1 MENEIPGLH
10 TTKNLNFTFEIMT
23 ATQKSQLYTLVIVFF
38 FWGFIAASNGVLIPF
53 CKNHFSLSQFQS
65 MLIDLTFYG
74 GYFIGSVLLFLY
86 TRFSGYNLIHK
97 IGYKKGIIV
106 GLIISSIGAL
116 CIIPAVNAESFP
128 YIISSLFVV
137 ALGFSLQQTSAQP
150 YAVSL
155 GSPETGAHRL
165 NFAGGVNSLGTTL
178 GPVIVG
184 ILLFSGVAQS
194 SSASLDTIKTLYL
207 LLAILFV
214 VIAVFFSLTG
224 TKNNTEQTTVNQKTL
239 GALKYPQLTLGM
251 LAIFVYVGVE
261 VTIPSNISE
270 LLKHKEFGNF
280 TDDKIAAYVSLYW
293 GSLMI
298 GRWAAALSAFNLS
311 AVWKNVLS
319 IVVPFIAFAIVLFV
333 NHLNNQDVSNM
344 YWYIIPIAAMIVINF
359 LSKENQNKAL
369 VLFSLFGLVAMLIGM
384 LSTGQ
389 LALFAFLSGGLAC
402 SVLWPCIFAVAI
414 NGLGEYTSQAS
425 SFLIMMIV
433 GGAIIPPLQGYLADQ
448 PEIGIHASYIVTVLC
463 FAYLAFYGL
472 KVGRLLKKE

>member
-1 MENEIPGLH
+1 MENEILGLH
-10 TTKNLNFTFEIMT
+10 TTKSLNFTFEIMT

-86 TRFSGYNLIHK
+86 TRFSGHNLIHK

-106 GLIISSIGAL
+106 GLIISAIGAL
-116 CIIPAVNAESFP
+116 CIIPAVNAESFT

-155 GSPETGAHRL
+155 GTAETGAHRL
-165 NFAGGVNSLGTTL
+165 NFAGGINSLGTTL

-194 SSASLDTIKTLYL
+194 SFASLDTIKTLYL

-214 VIAVFFSLTG
+214 IIAVFFSLTG
-224 TKNNTEQTTVNQKTL
+224 TTNNTEQTKVNQKTL

-270 LLKHKEFGNF
+270 LLKLKEFGGY

-298 GRWAAALSAFNLS
+298 GRWTAALGAFSLTRL
-311 AVWKNVLS
+311 WKNVLS
-319 IVVPFIAFAIVLFV
+319 VVVPFVAFVIILYV
-333 NHLNNQDVSNM
+333 NHLNNQDISTM
-344 YWYIIPIAAMIVINF
+344 YWYIIPIIGMIVINF
-359 LSKENQNKAL
+359 LSRENQTKAL
-369 VLFSLFGLVAMLIGM
+369 ILFSLFGLVAMLIGM

-389 LALFAFLSGGLAC
+389 LALYAFLSGGLAC

-414 NGLGEYTSQAS
+414 HGLGEYTSQAS

-472 KVGRLLKKE
+472 KMGRILREE